1 MTEHA
6 IVWDLETIPD
16 LAAGARMLDMVAAPE
31 AEVRAA
37 LARVKRDSNVT
48 YRNQPPS
55 SIFEGRPRIRQ
66 PNNIGEPLALAERL
80 RK

>member
-37 LARVKRDSNVT
+37 LARVKRVFQRHIQESA
-48 YRNQPPS
+48 
-55 SIFEGRPRIRQ
+55 
-66 PNNIGEPLALAERL
+66 ALIHFRREATDPAAQ
-80 RK
+80 